1 MALRTLIISTVL
13 MSFGLWSNA
22 QGVESVVR
30 VINRTQ
36 NRSFEASYR
45 TLERDLSRLI
55 NQTQWGSSAGR
66 SGKSKVSLNMTL
78 SVVDHSDQAFKTILL
93 VELFKIYGS
102 GDRALMLRWVEQP
115 QVFSYVPFE
124 PLIFNKN
131 NLSSNLVAH
140 AAFFAYLA
148 LGFHEDTEKL
158 MGGTPFYRQAEDIVV
173 RMQSSSNSGWEMRR
187 SGSSKY
193 RLIYELLQKPYYPAR
208 QFLFELHTGC
218 LASGQRHTDKYAECL
233 LQITQRLQE
242 AEIGLYNSLLMQR
255 IQESN
260 RAIFDQTH

>member
-13 MSFGLWSNA
+13 LSFGLWSNA

-36 NRSFEASYR
+36 NRSFEANYR

-55 NQTQWGSSAGR
+55 NQTQWDSTVGISR
-66 SGKSKVSLNMTL
+66 KPKVSLNMTL
-78 SVVDHSDQAFKTILL
+78 SVVDHSDQAFKTMLL

-102 GDRALMLRWVEQP
+102 GDKVLLLRWVEQP
-115 QVFSYVPFE
+115 LVFSYVPFE

-158 MGGTPFYRQAEDIVV
+158 LGGTPFYRQAEDIVV

-208 QFLFELHTGC
+208 EFLFDLHTGC
-218 LASGQRHTDKYAECL
+218 LALGQLHTDQYTECL
-233 LQITQRLQE
+233 MRITRRLQE
-242 AEIGLYNSLLMQR
+242 VEFGLDNSLLMQR
-255 IQESN
+255 IRESN
-260 RAIFDQTH
+260 RAIFD

>member
-1 MALRTLIISTVL
+1 

-22 QGVESVVR
+22 QGIESVVR

-36 NRSFEASYR
+36 KRSFEANYR

-55 NQTQWGSSAGR
+55 NQTQWDSTVGISR
-66 SGKSKVSLNMTL
+66 KPKVSLNMTL
-78 SVVDHSDQAFKTILL
+78 SVVDHSDQAFKTMLL

-102 GDRALMLRWVEQP
+102 GDKVLLFRWVEQP
-115 QVFSYVPFE
+115 LVFSYVPFE

-148 LGFHEDTEKL
+148 LGFNEDTEKL

-173 RMQSSSNSGWEMRR
+173 RMQSTSNSGWEMRR

-208 QFLFELHTGC
+208 EFLFDLHTGC
-218 LASGQRHTDKYAECL
+218 LASGQRDTDQYTECL
-233 LQITQRLQE
+233 LHITRQLKE
-242 AEIGLYNSLLMQR
+242 TDIGLDNSLLMQR

-260 RAIFDQTH
+260 RAIFDQMH

>member
-1 MALRTLIISTVL
+1 MALRTFIISTVL
-13 MSFGLWSNA
+13 MCFGLWSNA
-22 QGVESVVR
+22 QDVEAVVR

-78 SVVDHSDQAFKTILL
+78 SVVDHSDQAFKTMLL
-93 VELFKIYGS
+93 VELFKTYGS
-102 GDRALMLRWVEQP
+102 GDKVLLLRWVEQP
-115 QVFSYVPFE
+115 LLFSYVPFE

-131 NLSSNLVAH
+131 NLTSNLVAH

-148 LGFHEDTEKL
+148 LGFHEDTENSL
-158 MGGTPFYRQAEDIVV
+158 GGTPFYRQAEDIVI
-173 RMQSSSNSGWEMRR
+173 RMQSTFNSGWEMRR

-218 LASGQRHTDKYAECL
+218 LASGQRHTDQYAECL
-233 LQITQRLQE
+233 LQISQGLEE
-242 AEIGLYNSLLMQR
+242 AEIGLDNSLLMQR

-260 RAIFDQTH
+260 RAIFDQMH

>member
-1 MALRTLIISTVL
+1 

-22 QGVESVVR
+22 QGIESVVR

-36 NRSFEASYR
+36 NRSFEANYR
-45 TLERDLSRLI
+45 TLERDLTRLI
-55 NQTQWGSSAGR
+55 NQTQWDSTVGISR
-66 SGKSKVSLNMTL
+66 KPKVSLNMTL
-78 SVVDHSDQAFKTILL
+78 SVVDHSDQTFKTMLL
-93 VELFKIYGS
+93 VELFKIHGS
-102 GDRALMLRWVEQP
+102 GDKVLLFRWVEQP
-115 QVFSYVPFE
+115 LVFSYVPFE

-148 LGFHEDTEKL
+148 LGFNEDTEKL

-173 RMQSSSNSGWEMRR
+173 RMQSTSNSGWEMRR

-208 QFLFELHTGC
+208 EFLFDLHTGC
-218 LASGQRHTDKYAECL
+218 LASGQRHTDQYTECL
-233 LQITQRLQE
+233 LHITRQLKE
-242 AEIGLYNSLLMQR
+242 TDIGLDNSLLMQR

-260 RAIFDQTH
+260 RAIFD

>member
-1 MALRTLIISTVL
+1 

-22 QGVESVVR
+22 QGIESVVR

-36 NRSFEASYR
+36 KRSFEANYR

-55 NQTQWGSSAGR
+55 NQTQWDSTVGISI
-66 SGKSKVSLNMTL
+66 KPKVSLNMTL
-78 SVVDHSDQAFKTILL
+78 SVVDHSDQAFKTMLL

-102 GDRALMLRWVEQP
+102 GDKVLLFRWVEQP
-115 QVFSYVPFE
+115 LVFSYVPFE

-148 LGFHEDTEKL
+148 LGFNEDTEKL

-173 RMQSSSNSGWEMRR
+173 RMQSTSNSGWEMRR

-208 QFLFELHTGC
+208 EFLFDLHTGC
-218 LASGQRHTDKYAECL
+218 LASGQRDTDQYTECL
-233 LQITQRLQE
+233 LHITRQLKE
-242 AEIGLYNSLLMQR
+242 TDIGLDNSLLMQR

-260 RAIFDQTH
+260 RAIFD

>member
-1 MALRTLIISTVL
+1 MVL
-13 MSFGLWSNA
+13 LSFGLWSNA

-36 NRSFEASYR
+36 NRSFEANYR

-55 NQTQWGSSAGR
+55 NQTQWDSTVGISR
-66 SGKSKVSLNMTL
+66 KPKVSLNMTL
-78 SVVDHSDQAFKTILL
+78 SVVDHSDQAFKTMLL

-102 GDRALMLRWVEQP
+102 GDKVLLLRWVEQP
-115 QVFSYVPFE
+115 LVFSYVPFE

-158 MGGTPFYRQAEDIVV
+158 LGGTPFYRQAEDIVV

-208 QFLFELHTGC
+208 EFLFDLHTGC
-218 LASGQRHTDKYAECL
+218 LALGQLHTDQYTECL
-233 LQITQRLQE
+233 MRITRRLQE
-242 AEIGLYNSLLMQR
+242 VEFGLDNSLLMQR
-255 IQESN
+255 IRESN
-260 RAIFDQTH
+260 RAIFD

>member
-1 MALRTLIISTVL
+1 MALRTLIISSVL

-22 QGVESVVR
+22 QGIESVVR

-36 NRSFEASYR
+36 NRSFEANYR

-55 NQTQWGSSAGR
+55 NQTQWDSTVGISI
-66 SGKSKVSLNMTL
+66 KPKVSLNMTL
-78 SVVDHSDQAFKTILL
+78 SVVDHSDQAFKTMLL

-102 GDRALMLRWVEQP
+102 GDKVLLFRWVEQP
-115 QVFSYVPFE
+115 LVFSYVPFE

-148 LGFHEDTEKL
+148 LGFNEDTEKL

-173 RMQSSSNSGWEMRR
+173 RMQSTSNSGWEMRR

-208 QFLFELHTGC
+208 EFLFDLHTGC
-218 LASGQRHTDKYAECL
+218 LASGQRDTDQYTECL
-233 LQITQRLQE
+233 LHITRQLKE
-242 AEIGLYNSLLMQR
+242 TDIGLDNSLLMQR

-260 RAIFDQTH
+260 RAIFD

>member
-1 MALRTLIISTVL
+1 

-22 QGVESVVR
+22 QGIESVVR

-36 NRSFEASYR
+36 KRSFEANYR

-55 NQTQWGSSAGR
+55 NQTQWDSTVGISI
-66 SGKSKVSLNMTL
+66 KPKVSLNMTL
-78 SVVDHSDQAFKTILL
+78 SVVDHSDQAFKTMLL

-102 GDRALMLRWVEQP
+102 GDKVLLFRWVEQP
-115 QVFSYVPFE
+115 LVFSYVPFE

-148 LGFHEDTEKL
+148 LGFNEDTEKL

-173 RMQSSSNSGWEMRR
+173 RMQSTSNSGWEMRR

-208 QFLFELHTGC
+208 EFLFDLHTGC
-218 LASGQRHTDKYAECL
+218 LASGQRDTDQHTECL
-233 LQITQRLQE
+233 LHIKRQLKET
-242 AEIGLYNSLLMQR
+242 EIGLDNSLLMQR

-260 RAIFDQTH
+260 RAIFD

>member
-1 MALRTLIISTVL
+1 

-22 QGVESVVR
+22 QGIESVVR

-36 NRSFEASYR
+36 NRSFEANYR

-55 NQTQWGSSAGR
+55 NQTQWDSTVGISI
-66 SGKSKVSLNMTL
+66 KPKVSLNMTL
-78 SVVDHSDQAFKTILL
+78 SVVDHSDQAFKTMLL

-102 GDRALMLRWVEQP
+102 GDKVLLFRWVEQP
-115 QVFSYVPFE
+115 LVFSYVPFE

-148 LGFHEDTEKL
+148 LGFNEDTEKL

-173 RMQSSSNSGWEMRR
+173 RMQSTSNSGWEMRR

-208 QFLFELHTGC
+208 EFLFDLHTGC
-218 LASGQRHTDKYAECL
+218 LASGQRDTDQYTECL
-233 LQITQRLQE
+233 LHITRQLKE
-242 AEIGLYNSLLMQR
+242 TDIGLDNSLLMQR

-260 RAIFDQTH
+260 RAIFD

>member
-1 MALRTLIISTVL
+1 MC
-13 MSFGLWSNA
+13 FGLSSSA

-36 NRSFEASYR
+36 NRSFEATYR

-55 NQTQWGSSAGR
+55 NQTQWGSQVGR
-66 SGKSKVSLNMTL
+66 SGKPKVLLNMTL
-78 SVVDHSDQAFKTILL
+78 SVLDHSDQAFKTMLL

-102 GDRALMLRWVEQP
+102 GDKVLLLRWVEQP
-115 QVFSYVPFE
+115 LVFSYVPFE
-124 PLIFNKN
+124 PLIFNQN

-148 LGFHEDTEKL
+148 LGFHEDTENSL
-158 MGGTPFYRQAEDIVV
+158 GGTSFYRQAEDIIV
-173 RMQSSSNSGWEMRR
+173 RMQSTYNSGWEMRR

-208 QFLFELHTGC
+208 QFLFDLHTGC
-218 LASGQRHTDKYAECL
+218 LASGKRPKDQYTECL

-242 AEIGLYNSLLMQR
+242 AEIGLDNSLLMQR
-255 IQESN
+255 IRESN
-260 RAIFDQTH
+260 RAIFD

>member
-1 MALRTLIISTVL
+1 

-22 QGVESVVR
+22 QGIESVVR

-36 NRSFEASYR
+36 NRSFEANYR

-55 NQTQWGSSAGR
+55 NQTQWDSTVGISR
-66 SGKSKVSLNMTL
+66 KPKVSLNMTL
-78 SVVDHSDQAFKTILL
+78 SVVDHSDQAFKTMLL

-102 GDRALMLRWVEQP
+102 GDKVLLFRWVEQP
-115 QVFSYVPFE
+115 LVFSYVPFE

-140 AAFFAYLA
+140 AAFFTYLA

-158 MGGTPFYRQAEDIVV
+158 LGGTPFYRQAEDIVV

-208 QFLFELHTGC
+208 EFLFDLHTGC
-218 LASGQRHTDKYAECL
+218 LASGQRHTDQYTECL
-233 LQITQRLQE
+233 LHITRQLKE
-242 AEIGLYNSLLMQR
+242 TDIGLDNSLLMQR
-255 IQESN
+255 IRESN
-260 RAIFDQTH
+260 RVIFD